1 LVATSSDEVI
11 AIDQDPLGSQAKRVL
26 TDGDIQ
32 IWVKELAD
40 GSKAIGV
47 FNLSEKTMKY
57 DLNFEKAGLK
67 AGGELRD
74 LWRQKNLGKPAN
86 ISIPSHGVMLLKL
99 K

>member
-1 LVATSSDEVI
+1 
-11 AIDQDPLGSQAKRVL
+11 
-26 TDGDIQ
+26 
-32 IWVKELAD
+32 
-40 GSKAIGV
+40 
-47 FNLSEKTMKY
+47 MKY